1 MHDGAKMILDFA
13 EVNSV
18 ISTFPILA
26 QSETMIV
33 RVGTKKKWLVS
44 IDNCY
49 CTTHDLTCH
58 AHSILKS
65 EKELIVFAALFS
77 LKNIWVLV
85 CL

>member
-1 MHDGAKMILDFA
+1 MWDFA
-13 EVNSV
+13 EANSV

-65 EKELIVFAALFS
+65 EKNNCFCCTVFSQKYLSFGLFIGS
-77 LKNIWVLV
+77 
-85 CL
+85 